1 LLVRRAEEGRVNAFE
16 HRRVLVIGGLGFIGV
31 NLTERLNALGARVT
45 IATRLIDRH
54 KNAAADAESRGDL
67 VIEADLR
74 DAGAMR
80 AAVAGQ
86 DIVFNLAGQS
96 GAVQSMEDPFTDLDV
111 NCRGNLV
118 LLEAL
123 KAENRS
129 AKLVFVSSRLV
140 YGRATALPVTEDHEL
155 NPTSLHALNKL
166 AVEKYLQVYGSVHGL
181 AWTIARL
188 TNPYGPGQPS
198 DRTAYGVVNHMI
210 HRALA
215 GDRILVYGDG
225 RQQRDYIYID
235 DAVAA
240 LLRMAEL
247 QASSGRTYNVGSGV
261 GTRLVDMARAIAA
274 IASGERLETIAW
286 PPLAEQIET
295 GDFVADVGRIR
306 RELSWEPRVSLQE
319 GLERTVA
326 FYRAHAA

>member
-1 LLVRRAEEGRVNAFE
+1 MRKVFE
-16 HRRVLVIGGLGFIGV
+16 DRRVLVIGGFGFIGA
-31 NLTERLNALGARVT
+31 NLSEQLGALGARVT
-45 IATRLIDRH
+45 IVTRSIDRH
-54 KNAAADAESRGDL
+54 RDAAADAAARGAH
-67 VIEADLR
+67 VVEADLR
-74 DAGAMR
+74 DADAMR
-80 AAVAGQ
+80 SAVAGQ
-86 DIVFNLAGQS
+86 EVVFNLAGQS
-96 GAVQSMEDPFTDLDV
+96 GAVQSMQDPFTDLDV

-123 KAENRS
+123 RTENRS
-129 AKLVFVSSRLV
+129 AKLVFASSRLV
-140 YGRATALPVTEDHEL
+140 YGRAVAMPVTEDHEP
-155 NPTSLHALNKL
+155 NPTSVHGLNKL
-166 AVEKYLQVYGSVHGL
+166 AVEKYLHVYGYVHGL

-225 RQQRDYIYID
+225 CQQRDYIYID

-247 QASSGRTYNVGSGV
+247 AASCGRTYNVGSGV
-261 GTRLVDMARAIAA
+261 GTRLVDMARAIVAMA
-274 IASGERLETIAW
+274 GGGRLETIAW
-286 PPLAEQIET
+286 PPLAERIET
-295 GDFVADVGRIR
+295 GDFVGDIGRIH
-306 RELSWEPRVSLQE
+306 RELAWEPRVSLEE
-319 GLERTVA
+319 GLARTVA